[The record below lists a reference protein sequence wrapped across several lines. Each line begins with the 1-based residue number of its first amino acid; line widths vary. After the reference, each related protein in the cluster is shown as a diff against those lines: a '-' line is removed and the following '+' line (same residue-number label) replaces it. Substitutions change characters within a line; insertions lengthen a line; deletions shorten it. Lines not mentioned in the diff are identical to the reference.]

1 MLKLARD
8 LFTGLYIW
16 IIKMAVDVTKLIFS
30 SSNNTFKN
38 TGVYDTSIIL
48 SGTIAPSATATFTKV
63 ITLTDNQDFVFAK
76 AKYREFTK
84 YINGFTS
91 QVWQKFPTH
100 YAYIPTTPTGN
111 LGADLRVSV
120 NGNIVTFTAVIFNP
134 YVGTETITTE
144 TISIRYTTYTLTN

>member
-1 MLKLARD
+1 M
-8 LFTGLYIW
+8 T
-16 IIKMAVDVTKLIFS
+16 VNVTKLIFS

-38 TGVYDTSIIL
+38 TGVYDTSIVL
-48 SGTIAPSATATFTKV
+48 SGTILAGQTRTFTSV
-63 ITLTDNQDFVFAK
+63 VVLDEVPTFVFAK

-111 LGADLRVSV
+111 LGADLRVNV
-120 NGNIVTFTAVIFNP
+120 NGTTVTFTAVIHNP
-134 YVGTETITTE
+134 YGATETITAE
-144 TISIRYTTYTLTN
+144 TIRIRYSPYTLTN

>member
-1 MLKLARD
+1 MLKRVHA
-8 LFTGLYIW
+8 LFTGLFIW
-16 IIKMAVDVTKLIFS
+16 IFKMAVDVTKLIFS
-30 SSNNTFKN
+30 SNNNTFKN
-38 TGVYDTSIIL
+38 TGVYDTSITL
-48 SGTIAPSATATFTKV
+48 SGTITAGQTRTFTSV
-63 ITLTDNQDFVFAK
+63 ITLSENQVFVFAK

-111 LGADLRVSV
+111 LGADLRVQV
-120 NGNIVTFTAVIFNP
+120 NGTTVTFSAVIYNP
-134 YVGTETITTE
+134 YAGTETITTE

>member
-1 MLKLARD
+1 MLKLA
-8 LFTGLYIW
+8 LAQCIGLYTW

-30 SSNNTFKN
+30 STNNTFKN
-38 TGVYDTSIIL
+38 TGVYDTSIVL
-48 SGTIAPSATATFTKV
+48 SGTITPSQTRTFTAT
-63 ITLTDNQDFVFAK
+63 ITLTENQQFVFAK

-91 QVWQKFPTH
+91 QVWQKIPTH

-111 LGADLRVSV
+111 LGADLTVTV
-120 NGNIVTFTAVIFNP
+120 NGSTVTFSATIFNP
-134 YVGTETITTE
+134 YVGTETIATE